1 MRRVSVPDPTPD
13 GTPPRLG
20 PLKLA
25 LFALIPVTILVL
37 VAEIAAAFTIERS
50 ARIEEIAGGG
60 REYRMRIGSW
70 PWSRRVATPIN
81 SDGFPDREFP
91 DSAAAK
97 ECVHVVFIG
106 DSFIL
111 GDGVDG
117 DSAFAQIVAR
127 ELAARPGSPCIRSF
141 SLGERG
147 STIPRQARRLRALL
161 PRLKPDLVLL
171 GQYQNDLTDLLEDE
185 PRDLSRIA
193 EAAARRARMAR
204 EADSGSAD
212 PDRTANAPMMP
223 VERFSFLNPRLVR
236 LLAYHTFGALI
247 ATGIHRDELEHWSV
261 IADTTRRDEA
271 TRLMASYAAAFD
283 SLAAELARDSI
294 GFGTIILPSKFDV
307 MAGRFPEEDFFLGLA
322 TRHGLPSLRI
332 FPVLDAQRAPY
343 AFLMYDGHLNEHG
356 NRVVATAVNEW
367 LLQSQPA
374 PFPLLRGAST
384 PGSTR

>member
-1 MRRVSVPDPTPD
+1 MSTPAPAPD
-13 GTPPRLG
+13 GAPPRLG

-25 LFALIPVTILVL
+25 LFALIPVTVLVL
-37 VAEIAAAFTIERS
+37 VAELAAAFTIERS
-50 ARIEEIAGGG
+50 AKVEEVGGG
-60 REYRMRIGSW
+60 RREYRMRIGSW

-91 DSAAAK
+91 DSAEAK

-127 ELAARPGSPCIRSF
+127 DLASRPGAPCVRSF

-161 PRLKPDLVLL
+161 PRLRPDIVLL

-185 PRDLSRIA
+185 PRDLSRAA
-193 EAAARRARMAR
+193 EAEAVARRARAAR
-204 EADSGSAD
+204 DIDGGGAGRSAA
-212 PDRTANAPMMP
+212 ANAPMMP

-236 LLAYHTFGALI
+236 LLAYHAFGALI
-247 ATGIHRDELEHWSV
+247 TAGIHRDELEHWSV
-261 IADTTRRDEA
+261 IADTTRREEA
-271 TRLMASYAAAFD
+271 NRLMASYAAAFD

-322 TRHGLPSLRI
+322 TRNGLPALRI
-332 FPVLDAQRAPY
+332 FPVLDAQRSPY

-356 NRVVATAVNEW
+356 NRVVAAAVTEW
-367 LLQSQPA
+367 LLRADPA
-374 PFPLLRGAST
+374 PFPLLRGAPT